1 MDNTIIFSDTSVFRK
16 QVSHIAGR
24 ACKLVKK
31 IDL

>member
-1 MDNTIIFSDTSVFRK
+1 MDKTIIFSDTSVFRK

-24 ACKLVKK
+24 ACKRVKK